1 MWINGELRPVIQK
14 FLSPE
19 NLERRGIFR
28 PEAVQKLVRD
38 HQENRRDNSLKIWA
52 LLMVEVWQR
61 MYIDNE
67 SEESVRS
74 EVAGVRRL
82 PVSNVTA
89 RKKRAA
95 EVVSIR

>member
-1 MWINGELRPVIQK
+1 
-14 FLSPE
+14 
-19 NLERRGIFR
+19 
-28 PEAVQKLVRD
+28 VQKLVRD

-74 EVAGVRRL
+74 EVTGVRKQ
-82 PVSNVTA
+82 PSAVGI
-89 RKKRAA
+89 RKNKGA